1 MSTEVALARRI
12 TVACGRA
19 HMTWPELVRLIRDVK
34 WPDNPGFDKQG
45 SLLGNPRQRI
55 AILTQMIAGQKEA
68 LAHTDITQ
76 LLILSKSSKATD
88 ARDMVYAFHGLTLL
102 TTVPNYSAPLDHSNP
117 EYQRALKRLYIETAE
132 QYINSIRWEPSYS
145 NWHKLD
151 EDQITFQLMS
161 IIYSAGTL
169 HQHLELPSWVPD
181 WTFAWHLAPVFAK
194 CVPNFLP
201 ATGKDE
207 WSKGIRSEY
216 RAGGDQLETFELS
229 KHRLHLRVSAL
240 LVDTIILVNEIT
252 PAPTPNESQ
261 ELSTSPVG
269 RFGLEDVTNLS
280 WGRHF
285 FTTEKGYIGFTTP
298 GTLEG
303 DQVVILVGGDV
314 PVVLRRVTETF
325 GDNASRFTLMCECY
339 VQSST
344 IMHGDYL
351 KENWTDA
358 IEINIV

>member
-1 MSTEVALARRI
+1 
-12 TVACGRA
+12 
-19 HMTWPELVRLIRDVK
+19 
-34 WPDNPGFDKQG
+34 
-45 SLLGNPRQRI
+45 
-55 AILTQMIAGQKEA
+55 
-68 LAHTDITQ
+68 
-76 LLILSKSSKATD
+76 
-88 ARDMVYAFHGLTLL
+88 MVYAFHGLTLL

-117 EYQRALKRLYIETAE
+117 EYQSELKRLYIETAE

-161 IIYSAGTL
+161 IIYSAGIL
-169 HQHLELPSWVPD
+169 HQHFDLPSWVPD

-194 CVPNFLP
+194 SVPNFLP
-201 ATGKDE
+201 AAGKDE

-216 RAGGDQLETFELS
+216 RAGGDQLETFELA
-229 KHRLHLRVSAL
+229 KHKLHLRVSAL

-269 RFGLEDVTNLS
+269 RFGLEDVANLS
-280 WGRHF
+280 YGRHF
-285 FTTEKGYIGFTTP
+285 FTTEKGYVGFTTP
-298 GTLEG
+298 GTVEG

-314 PVVLRRVTETF
+314 PVVLRRVTEASE
-325 GDNASRFTLMCECY
+325 NRASRFTLMCECY

-358 IEINIV
+358 IEINII